1 MASTCTIYSVHQPPV
16 PLLCAGFCL
25 WCVGVCAY
33 CAGVVVISAAIP
45 AGSYPATAPC
55 QSSNATSAFFSFSN
69 NFIFYFFFFSID
81 SVVHLRHIPPDA
93 LNLFPVEN
101 FMILPCFALNKNQT
115 KLKEI
120 PTRLGSDRYRCLCS
134 SGSEKKC
141 RLII

>member
-1 MASTCTIYSVHQPPV
+1 MPRLRISPLRLFCAPDFVGGASEWVRIAPELSSFQQRSLREAILRRRLVNHQT
-16 PLLCAGFCL
+16 PLLR
-25 WCVGVCAY
+25 
-33 CAGVVVISAAIP
+33 
-45 AGSYPATAPC
+45 
-55 QSSNATSAFFSFSN
+55 FFRFLIILF
-69 NFIFYFFFFSID
+69 FIFFFFSVD